1 MPAGCLQS
9 TKHFVLMDVNVN
21 MYMKSIK
28 TRWRRSFKTRFEKEG

>member
-1 MPAGCLQS
+1 
-9 TKHFVLMDVNVN
+9 MDVNVN